1 MRGHPVVINVATV
14 DEAAESEAENS
25 CNELLV
31 RGAEFLKRGKNVQDF
46 KS

>member
-1 MRGHPVVINVATV
+1 MINVATV

>member
-14 DEAAESEAENS
+14 DEAAENS
-25 CNELLV
+25 CHELLA

-46 KS
+46 